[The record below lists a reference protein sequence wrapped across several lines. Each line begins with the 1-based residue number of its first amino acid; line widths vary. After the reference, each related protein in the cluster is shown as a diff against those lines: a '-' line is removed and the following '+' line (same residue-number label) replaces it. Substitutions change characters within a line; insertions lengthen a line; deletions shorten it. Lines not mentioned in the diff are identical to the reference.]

1 MTLVKIQKQV
11 QGLENALETIEA
23 RIMTLDDRIDHLEE
37 VSWEKDLTDVQQE
50 KLESYT
56 EQKEALEQE
65 QSDIED
71 ALDYIREYGQYD
83 LE

>member
-71 ALDYIREYGQYD
+71 ALDYLREYAQFD